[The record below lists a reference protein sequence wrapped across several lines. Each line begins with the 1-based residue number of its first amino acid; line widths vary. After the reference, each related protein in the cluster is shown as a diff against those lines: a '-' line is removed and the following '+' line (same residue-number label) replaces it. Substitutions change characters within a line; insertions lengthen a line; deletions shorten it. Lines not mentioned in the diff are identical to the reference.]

1 VEKSQQ
7 ESGQATSKF
16 DRRKGPDDENEET
29 EEEGEFHGK
38 YHFGSGKPNDGG
50 KTKPS
55 FLEQNRRGDGGSDYR
70 KRGGQQNLNK
80 NWTSITREESQREVE
95 EHGNTQMDVELNQD
109 TQESMVAGL
118 GCEEGVK
125 PTDYEERSKTLQ
137 KNDTGVLEEG
147 SGELSE
153 EEQLDYEDG
162 PISTEKAEMEE
173 LEKKVEMRAT
183 SF

>member
-1 VEKSQQ
+1 
-7 ESGQATSKF
+7 
-16 DRRKGPDDENEET
+16 
-29 EEEGEFHGK
+29 
-38 YHFGSGKPNDGG
+38 
-50 KTKPS
+50 
-55 FLEQNRRGDGGSDYR
+55 
-70 KRGGQQNLNK
+70 
-80 NWTSITREESQREVE
+80 
-95 EHGNTQMDVELNQD
+95 
-109 TQESMVAGL
+109 
-118 GCEEGVK
+118 
-125 PTDYEERSKTLQ
+125 LQ